1 MGLKISVLIYWH
13 KNEASTLNKITC
25 NVDQTQHWVWLT
37 LETVYFY
44 TVGIFKNI
52 NNEKTFNVDILD
64 FNIQT
69 SFGDDP
75 ISETQS

>member
-37 LETVYFY
+37 LETVYF
-44 TVGIFKNI
+44 
-52 NNEKTFNVDILD
+52 
-64 FNIQT
+64 
-69 SFGDDP
+69 
-75 ISETQS
+75 